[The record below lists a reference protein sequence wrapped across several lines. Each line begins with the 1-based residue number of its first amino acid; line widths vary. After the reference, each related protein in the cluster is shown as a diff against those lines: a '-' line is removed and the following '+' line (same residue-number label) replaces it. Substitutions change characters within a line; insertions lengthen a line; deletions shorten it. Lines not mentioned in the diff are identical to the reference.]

1 MADSRHQGDLDLD
14 ESIGLIWDDDM
25 CVTRAALL
33 NHAQQASLEE

>member
-14 ESIGLIWDDDM
+14 EANELTLDDDM
-25 CVTRAALL
+25 GVTRAALL